1 MDDTFAFEPIPGLLQ
16 KQENE
21 LAHGIEKRIL
31 IYKADG
37 TCIGRAVSLSR
48 MPTSQFYWQMVD
60 ITCTEALPA
69 DIGIVIED
77 WILDAVIFYEGF
89 GFKTAT
95 TYTSPSCISLNK
107 NFHVINT
114 QCAFSTPDRL
124 TMYRIATLENRD

>member
-1 MDDTFAFEPIPGLLQ
+1 MDDTFPFEPIPGLIQ

-31 IYKADG
+31 IYDLDG
-37 TCIGRAVSLSR
+37 VSIGRATSLMR

-60 ITCTEALPA
+60 ITCLGALPKN
-69 DIGIVIED
+69 IGVVIED

-95 TYTSPSCISLNK
+95 THESPSNISLNQ
-107 NFHVINT
+107 NFRVIDT
-114 QCAFSTPDRL
+114 QHAFSAPNKFM
-124 TMYRIATLENRD
+124 MYRMATLESRD

>member
-1 MDDTFAFEPIPGLLQ
+1 MDDNFPFEPIPGLIQ

-31 IYKADG
+31 IHREDG
-37 TCIGRAVSLSR
+37 TLIGRAASLMR

-69 DIGIVIED
+69 NIGVVIEN

-95 TYTSPSCISLNK
+95 THTSPSSISLNK
-107 NFHVINT
+107 NFHVMAT
-114 QCAFSTPDRL
+114 QSAFSSADKFM
-124 TMYRIATLENRD
+124 MYRMATLENHD